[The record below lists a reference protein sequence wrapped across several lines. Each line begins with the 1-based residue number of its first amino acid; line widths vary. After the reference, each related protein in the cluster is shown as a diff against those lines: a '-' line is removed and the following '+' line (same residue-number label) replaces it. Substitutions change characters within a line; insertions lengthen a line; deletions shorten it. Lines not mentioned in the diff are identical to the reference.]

1 MTGRIIRL
9 QGDCHQDVQ
18 LLLPWY
24 VTGSLDG
31 AEHALV
37 EAHLSQCP
45 ECLAELRF
53 EHRLDREVAELP
65 IEAERGWA
73 ALQLRLAASSSSAAS
88 PLDAIGAWLAS
99 AWRRTRRAWRASPP
113 WLGWAMAAQSAA
125 MVAAALLVVM
135 VLAVPRP
142 QTAAYHALGA
152 APVAASGNV
161 VVIFRPD
168 TSERDLRAALNLSH
182 ARLVDGP
189 TSTDAYVLHV
199 PAAERAADLTAL
211 RRRPSIV
218 LAEPIDA
225 GGAP

>member
-1 MTGRIIRL
+1 MSGRIIRL

-24 VTGSLDG
+24 VTGRLDG
-31 AEHALV
+31 ADHALV

-65 IEAERGWA
+65 IDVERGWS
-73 ALQLRLAASSSSAAS
+73 ALQSRLAAGPPAGG
-88 PLDAIGAWLAS
+88 PLDAIGAWLAT
-99 AWRRTRRAWRASPP
+99 ARRRAARTWLTSPP
-113 WLGWAMAAQSAA
+113 WLGWALAAQSAA
-125 MVAAALLVVM
+125 MVAAALLVVI

-152 APVAASGNV
+152 APVAASGNI

-168 TSERDLRAALNLSH
+168 TSERDLRAALNVSH

-189 TSTDAYVLHV
+189 TSADAYVLHV
-199 PAAERAADLTAL
+199 PAAERAADLVAL
-211 RRRPSIV
+211 RRRPNIV